1 MNKAE
6 HFPKGAI
13 VSRNVTDANGDP
25 LDRVQYGR
33 VIRVTEHDRVHMW
46 CVYEVEFAA
55 VEDLEIPANREEI
68 YAPELR
74 WEDEPEAFY
83 WDGVAHETLHCV
95 CGTPHP
101 EQIFEDEFP
110 SRVIRRCG
118 QCGAVADLNE
128 RTGAWLVRT
137 QPKLHAAMACEFCA
151 GIMANGE
158 VTANA

>member
-1 MNKAE
+1 MNTAE
-6 HFPKGAI
+6 HFPHGAI

-46 CVYEVEFAA
+46 CVYEVDFTE
-55 VEDLEIPANREEI
+55 VDDLKILATREEI

-83 WDGVAHETLHCV
+83 WDGVDHEDLHCV

-101 EQIFEDEFP
+101 VQIFDDAFP
-110 SRVIRRCG
+110 SRMIRRCG
-118 QCGAVADLNE
+118 QCGATADLNE

-137 QPKLHAAMACEFCA
+137 RPELHPAIECEFCR
-151 GIMANGE
+151 GIMANGA
-158 VTANA
+158 VR